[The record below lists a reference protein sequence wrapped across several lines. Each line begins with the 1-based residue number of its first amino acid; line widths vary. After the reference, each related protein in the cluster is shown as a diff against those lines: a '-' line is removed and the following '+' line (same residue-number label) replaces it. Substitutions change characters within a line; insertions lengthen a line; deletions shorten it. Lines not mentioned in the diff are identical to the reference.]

1 MKAPDLVSTLVAGIV
16 GAILLYAA
24 TETVLDC
31 GSMDN
36 PYLVPLT
43 GFAIGSGVQIFVR
56 LIGVS

>member
-1 MKAPDLVSTLVAGIV
+1 VKAPDLVSTLVAGIV

-24 TETVLDC
+24 TNTVLDA
-31 GSMDN
+31 GSMES
-36 PYLVPLT
+36 PLVVPLT